1 MVDKLNVNYSGWQID
16 AESISVPSTSPYI
29 ARTLHNR
36 ILKESVEIWQNN
48 DKTGTQLT
56 EEPYTGSVSGS
67 GKFQVDY
74 DGAEDGDVSYRNAIL
89 FHSAQANTTWFIW
102 YKSTGDTYDAND
114 FNAKANKVEG
124 GTENNFTALDATG
137 DIKDSGK
144 KAGDFEPTITP
155 KRTAFNKD
163 FGTAPDTVCEG
174 DDERLSNAR
183 TPLPHNTTHI
193 TGGSDIIPN
202 AVAGGNSGLMTG
214 ADKQNL
220 NDAVTK
226 KHTQNTDQ
234 YLDQGG
240 TNQVSAADV
249 KDSVVKKHEHTN
261 KELLDSYT
269 QTNANLADAVS
280 KKHTQGTDT
289 TLGTMTADINMNSHK
304 LTNLAAPSAAGDSI
318 RQTTKITEAN
328 LEDAVDKKHKIYIS
342 TSDPSGGSD
351 GEVWFKYT
359 A

>member
-16 AESISVPSTSPYI
+16 AESISVPSISPYI

-102 YKSTGDTYDAND
+102 YKSTGDIYDAND

-124 GTENNFTALDATG
+124 GTENNFAALDATG

-144 KAGDFEPTITP
+144 KAGDFEPVITP

-220 NDAVTK
+220 ND
-226 KHTQNTDQ
+226 
-234 YLDQGG
+234 
-240 TNQVSAADV
+240 
-249 KDSVVKKHEHTN
+249 VVAKKHEHTN
-261 KELLDSYT
+261 KALLDTYT
-269 QTNANLADAVS
+269 QTENNLADAVD

-289 TLGTMTADINMNSHK
+289 TLGIMTADINMNSHK
-304 LTNLAAPSAAGDSI
+304 IINVADPTSAQDAA
-318 RQTTKITEAN
+318 TKN
-328 LEDAVDKKHKIYIS
+328 YVDTHATQGIAL
-342 TSDPSGGSD
+342 DQVVLGSQIF
-351 GEVWFKYT
+351 G
-359 A
+359 

>member
-1 MVDKLNVNYSGWQID
+1 MVDKLNENYSGWQID

-102 YKSTGDTYDAND
+102 YKSTGDIYDAND

-144 KAGDFEPTITP
+144 KAGDFEPVITP

-220 NDAVTK
+220 ND
-226 KHTQNTDQ
+226 
-234 YLDQGG
+234 
-240 TNQVSAADV
+240 
-249 KDSVVKKHEHTN
+249 VVAKKHEHTN
-261 KELLDSYT
+261 KALLDTYT
-269 QTNANLADAVS
+269 QTENNLADAVD

-289 TLGTMTADINMNSHK
+289 TLGKMTADIDMNSK
-304 LTNLAAPSAAGDSI
+304 SITNLAAPSAAGDSI